1 MLPFSGSPTI
11 DRTREAPTLVSTPT
25 VDRADARPKS
35 APRLTIRGI
44 SKRFEAVHALRGIDF
59 SIAPGEVHAL
69 VGENG
74 AGKSTLV
81 GIMTGLLVPT
91 TGQLLLDGEPV
102 SFANPLQARHHG
114 VAAVYQ
120 DPNLFPHLSIAEN
133 IFTGQYPTRGGAL
146 DAATMRRRA
155 QELLGRLGFDLDVD
169 ALVAGLTVAEAQY
182 VEIARAMS
190 SDLRL
195 LILDEPTS
203 ALTPGEAAKLYELVG
218 RLKSSGTSVL
228 WISHRMEEI
237 RRLADTITV
246 LRDGMHVRTAPVEEL
261 DDATMIKLMVGRSV
275 ALDAVARDR
284 PLGPARLSVT
294 DLSLP
299 GVFDKISFE
308 VREGEIVGVAG
319 LVGSGR
325 SEIAQ
330 AIFGLSPSV
339 TGTVL
344 VEGKQV
350 RPRSPGQMKDRG
362 LVYLPEDRDAEGVI
376 STMTITDNVALPSLR
391 RLSRFGFMSGRR
403 EREMAGT
410 QQSALSIKGRLAS
423 FVSELSGGNR
433 QKVAI
438 ARLLATNPKV
448 LLLDEPTH
456 GIDVGTKAQVHDIMR
471 KLAREE
477 RLAILMISS
486 DLPEVLAV
494 SDRILVV
501 SRGRLVADIPIEQ
514 ASQENILAAAT
525 RTGSPVDAATGGN
538 PEEGK

>member
-1 MLPFSGSPTI
+1 MAEVVG
-11 DRTREAPTLVSTPT
+11 DRVSFPRERHEAPVSEQT
-25 VDRADARPKS
+25 VSIPETRSPVI
-35 APRLTIRGI
+35 PRLQIQGV
-44 SKRFEAVHALRGIDF
+44 SKSFEAVHALRGIDF
-59 SIAPGEVHAL
+59 SIAPGEIHAM

-81 GIMTGLLVPT
+81 GIITGLLTPN

-102 SFANPLQARHHG
+102 SFSSPLQARHHG
-114 VAAVYQ
+114 IAAVYQ

-133 IFTGQYPTRGGAL
+133 IFTGQYPTRAGAL
-146 DAATMRRRA
+146 DSATMRRRA
-155 QELLGRLGFDLDVD
+155 QELLARLGFELDVD

-203 ALTPGEAAKLYELVG
+203 ALTPGEAAKLYDLVA
-218 RLKSSGTSVL
+218 RLKSQGTSVL

-246 LRDGMHVRTAPVEEL
+246 LRDGTHVRTAPVDEL

-275 ALDAVARDR
+275 ALEAVARDR
-284 PLGPARLSVT
+284 PLGPARLSVSN
-294 DLSLP
+294 LSLP
-299 GVFDKISFE
+299 GVFDGISFN
-308 VREGEIVGVAG
+308 VHEGEIVGVAG

-325 SEIAQ
+325 SEVAQ
-330 AIFGLSPSV
+330 AIFGLSPRM

-344 VEGKQV
+344 VDGKPV
-350 RPRSPGQMKDRG
+350 RPRSPGQMSELG

-376 STMTITDNVALPSLR
+376 SSMTITDNIALPSLP
-391 RLSRFGFMSGRR
+391 RLSRFGFMSGRK
-403 EREMAGT
+403 EREAASE
-410 QQSALSIKGRLAS
+410 QQSALSIKGRLKS

-433 QKVAI
+433 QKVAL
-438 ARLLATNPKV
+438 ARLLATGPKV

-494 SDRILVV
+494 SDRVLVV
-501 SRGRLVADIPIEQ
+501 SRGRLVDDIPIED
-514 ASQENILAAAT
+514 ASQESILAAAT
-525 RTGSPVDAATGGN
+525 RTGAGGAN
-538 PEEGK
+538 KEDSK